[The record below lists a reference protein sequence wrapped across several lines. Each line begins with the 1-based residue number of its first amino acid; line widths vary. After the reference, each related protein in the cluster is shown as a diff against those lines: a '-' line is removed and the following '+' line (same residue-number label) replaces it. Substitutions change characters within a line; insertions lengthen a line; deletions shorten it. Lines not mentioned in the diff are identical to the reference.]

1 MNIPR
6 ATYRLQ
12 FHKDFTF
19 DHAVQ
24 IVPYLA
30 RLGISHIYS
39 SPITQARPGS
49 IHGYDIVDHGRI
61 NPELGGEE
69 AFVRLSDVLKAN
81 GMGLIL
87 DIVPN
92 HMGVGGAD
100 NLCWLSVLEW
110 GELSPVANMFDVDW
124 HRIGAGGKL
133 VAPFLA
139 NRYGVA
145 LEAGELE
152 LRFDAEEGTFSVW
165 HWEHRFPIRPLDYP
179 DVIDRALAA
188 LGEIGS
194 CAELLAVAEILR
206 AMATE
211 TVPDRRAAFPEEAKA
226 LKARIAEA
234 AAAPEVKEAI
244 ERAVVLFNGVSG
256 TPESFGSLHRLL
268 EVQNYRLAH
277 WRVAASDINY
287 RRFFDINS
295 LGGIRVEEPDV
306 FARTHELIFRL
317 VREGRV
323 QGLRVDHLDGLADP
337 GGYVQAL
344 QREIGPDFY
353 ILIEKILEPG
363 ESLRPW
369 PVAGTTG
376 YDVLNVIDGVFV
388 DTRNARRFDAIY
400 RAASGVDTGY
410 GTQLRAAKEEIVET
424 SFASELEVLVS
435 DLKRLA
441 DVDWSTR
448 DYTTV
453 ALRRALTEI
462 IARLPVYRTYITE
475 NVEPDLTDRTLLQRT
490 LREAKRWSTLPD
502 RSVHDFILSAIL
514 GGVDTA
520 APGGAAPEDV
530 ARFRRRFQ
538 QLTGPVMAKSLE
550 DTLFYRYARLISL
563 NEVGGDP
570 DHFGLPVEAFHAA
583 NIARARDWAHA
594 MTASATHDTKRGEDA
609 RARLNALSEMPD
621 DWARALDTWHEI
633 AAEHVTQ
640 IDGEAAPDANDRAMI
655 LQSIL
660 GAWPLELTHGE
671 DEAALAA
678 FRERIK
684 AWAEKALREA
694 KRYTSWVNE
703 DEDYE
708 RATARLIEHVLT
720 PGDAFLAKFRPLATR
735 LSLLGAINGVSR
747 TVLKCTLP
755 GVPDIYQ
762 GSELWDFSLVDPD
775 NRRAVDYAARMT
787 ALSGAPATD
796 LLTNWRSGHI
806 KQHILAR
813 LLADRAVSPE
823 LYADGNY
830 VPLIAEGDKAEH
842 VLAFSRVRDGEAL
855 AVVVPRLV
863 SPLIPEDGL
872 VPPPD
877 AWGNTA
883 LALPSG
889 DWRHVVSGRKI
900 AVGLAAESVGALLN
914 DFPVAVLRKTT
925 SESSNF

>member
-19 DHAVQ
+19 DHAIE

-49 IHGYDIVDHGRI
+49 MHGYDIVDHGKI

-69 AFVRLSDVLKAN
+69 AFVRLSDVLKTS
-81 GMGLIL
+81 GLGLIL

-100 NLCWLSVLEW
+100 NSCWLSVLEW

-124 HRIGAGGKL
+124 HRLGAGGKL
-133 VAPFLA
+133 VVPFLG

-145 LEAGELE
+145 LEAGELQ

-165 HWEHRFPIRPLDYP
+165 HWEHRFPICPLDYP

-188 LGEIGS
+188 LGEIDSGV
-194 CAELLAVAEILR
+194 ELLPVAEILR

-211 TVPDRRAAFPEEAKA
+211 SAPERRMAFPEEAKA
-226 LKARIAEA
+226 LKARIAQA
-234 AAAPEVKEAI
+234 TASPDVKEAI
-244 ERAVVLFNGVSG
+244 ERAVALFNGVSG

-323 QGLRVDHLDGLADP
+323 QGLRIDHIDGLADP
-337 GGYVQAL
+337 EGYAHAL

-363 ESLRPW
+363 EALRPW

-388 DTRNARRFDAIY
+388 DTRNARRFEAIY

-435 DLKRLA
+435 DLKRVA

-475 NVEPDLTDRTLLQRT
+475 AGEPDVTDRTLLQRT
-490 LREAKRWSTLPD
+490 LRQAKRWSTLPD

-520 APGGAAPEDV
+520 APGRAAPEDV

-570 DHFGLPVEAFHAA
+570 DHFGLPVEAFHAS
-583 NIARARDWAHA
+583 NIARARDWPHA
-594 MTASATHDTKRGEDA
+594 MTATATHDTKRGEDA

-621 DWARALDTWHEI
+621 TWARALDTWREI
-633 AAEHVTQ
+633 AAKHVTE
-640 IDGEAAPDANDRAMI
+640 IEGEAAPDANDRVMI

-660 GAWPLELTHGE
+660 GAWPLELLE
-671 DEAALAA
+671 SVNKAALAA
-678 FRERIK
+678 FRDRIRT
-684 AWAEKALREA
+684 WVVKALREA

-703 DEDYE
+703 DADYE
-708 RATARLIEHVLT
+708 SAAVRLIDNVLT
-720 PGDAFLAKFRPLATR
+720 PGHAFLTEFRPIAARLAW
-735 LSLLGAINGVSR
+735 LGTLNGLSR

-762 GSELWDFSLVDPD
+762 GTEFWDFSLVDPD
-775 NRRAVDYAARMT
+775 NRRAVDYAART
-787 ALSGAPATD
+787 KALDNAKPAD
-796 LLTNWRSGHI
+796 LLKHWRSGRI
-806 KQHILAR
+806 KQHVLAR
-813 LLADRAVSPE
+813 LLADRAASPA
-823 LYADGNY
+823 LYENGGYA
-830 VPLIAEGDKAEH
+830 PLAAEGEKAAH
-842 VLAFSRVRDGEAL
+842 VLAFTRSHDGETL
-855 AVVVPRLV
+855 AVIVPRLV
-863 SPLIPEDGL
+863 SHLMSGDGL
-872 VPPPD
+872 VPSSGP
-877 AWGNTA
+877 WGNTA

-889 DWRHVVSGRKI
+889 QWRDLLTGREI
-900 AVGLAAESVGALLN
+900 AVGRDAGPIEEFLDDL
-914 DFPVAVLRKTT
+914 PIAVLRK
-925 SESSNF
+925 SGE